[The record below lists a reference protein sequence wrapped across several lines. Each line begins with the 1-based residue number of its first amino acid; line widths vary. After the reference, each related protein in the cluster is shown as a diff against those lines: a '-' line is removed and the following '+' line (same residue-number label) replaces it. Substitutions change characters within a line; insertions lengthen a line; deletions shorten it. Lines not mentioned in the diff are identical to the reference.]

1 MKNPFKKSSIIDTAI
16 NVGVGGA
23 ANVAMDYVF
32 ANVDALASLEPM
44 TKNIVKIVAGV
55 IGGSMISDK
64 TNNMWLKGAR
74 AAADGV
80 ATVGVSNLIASYI
93 STEETTTPETAAPA
107 GLAKGTIGRAYR
119 MGQRGFRKVSGI
131 AGEAGA
137 FMAK

>member
-32 ANVDALASLEPM
+32 SRVDALASLEPT
-44 TKNIVKIVAGV
+44 TKNIVKIVAGAV
-55 IGGSMISDK
+55 GGSMVSNK
-64 TNNMWLKGAR
+64 YVR

-93 STEETTTPETAAPA
+93 GEEETPTTAVTS

>member
-44 TKNIVKIVAGV
+44 TKNIVKIVAGAV
-55 IGGSMISDK
+55 GGSMVSNK
-64 TNNMWLKGAR
+64 YVR

-93 STEETTTPETAAPA
+93 GAEETTTPETAAPA

>member
-32 ANVDALASLEPM
+32 TQVDALASLEPM
-44 TKNIVKIVAGV
+44 TKNIVKIVAGAV
-55 IGGSMISDK
+55 GGSMVSNK
-64 TNNMWLKGAR
+64 YVR

-80 ATVGVSNLIASYI
+80 ATVGVSNLIASYMG
-93 STEETTTPETAAPA
+93 TEETATPETAAPA

>member
-32 ANVDALASLEPM
+32 SRVDALASLEPM
-44 TKNIVKIVAGV
+44 TKNIVKIVAGAV
-55 IGGSMISDK
+55 GGSMVSNK
-64 TNNMWLKGAR
+64 YVR

-93 STEETTTPETAAPA
+93 GAEETVTPETAAPA

>member
-32 ANVDALASLEPM
+32 SQVDALASLEPM
-44 TKNIVKIVAGV
+44 TKNIVKIVAGAV
-55 IGGSMISDK
+55 GGSMVSNK
-64 TNNMWLKGAR
+64 YVR

-93 STEETTTPETAAPA
+93 NADETPVTTDVTS
-107 GLAKGTIGRAYR
+107 GLAKGTIGRVYR

>member
-32 ANVDALASLEPM
+32 SQVEALASLEPM
-44 TKNIVKIVAGV
+44 TKNIVKIVAGAV
-55 IGGSMISDK
+55 GGSMVSNK
-64 TNNMWLKGAR
+64 YVR

-80 ATVGVSNLIASYI
+80 ATVGVSNLIASYM

>member
-32 ANVDALASLEPM
+32 SRVDALASLEPM
-44 TKNIVKIVAGV
+44 TKNIVKIVAGAV
-55 IGGSMISDK
+55 GGSMVSNK
-64 TNNMWLKGAR
+64 YVR

-80 ATVGVSNLIASYI
+80 ATVGVANLIASYI
-93 STEETTTPETAAPA
+93 GEEEVPTTAVTS

>member
-32 ANVDALASLEPM
+32 ANVDALASLEPT
-44 TKNIVKIVAGV
+44 TKNIVKIVAGAV
-55 IGGSMISDK
+55 GGSMVSNK
-64 TNNMWLKGAR
+64 YVR

-80 ATVGVSNLIASYI
+80 ATVGVSNLIASYMATDDTTNPNPENT
-93 STEETTTPETAAPA
+93 STTS
-107 GLAKGTIGRAYR
+107 GLPKGTIGRAYR

>member
-1 MKNPFKKSSIIDTAI
+1 MKNPFSKSGVFSTAL
-16 NVGVGGA
+16 NVSVGGA
-23 ANVAMDYVF
+23 ANVAIDYAF
-32 ANVDALASLEPM
+32 SRIDALASLEPM
-44 TKNIVKIVAGV
+44 TKNIIKIGAGV
-55 IGGSMISDK
+55 LGGVMVSDK
-64 TNNMWLKGAR
+64 TNNIWLKCAR

-93 STEETTTPETAAPA
+93 GEEETPTTAVTS

>member
-23 ANVAMDYVF
+23 ANAAMDYVF
-32 ANVDALASLEPM
+32 SQVEALASLEPM
-44 TKNIVKIVAGV
+44 TKNIVKIVAGAV
-55 IGGSMISDK
+55 GGSMVSNK
-64 TNNMWLKGAR
+64 YVR

-80 ATVGVSNLIASYI
+80 ATVGVSNLIASYM

>member
-32 ANVDALASLEPM
+32 SRVDALASLEPM
-44 TKNIVKIVAGV
+44 TKNIVKIIAGAV
-55 IGGSMISDK
+55 GGSMVS
-64 TNNMWLKGAR
+64 NRYVR

-93 STEETTTPETAAPA
+93 SEEEAPTTAVTS

>member
-23 ANVAMDYVF
+23 ANVAMDYIF
-32 ANVDALASLEPM
+32 SQVDALASLEPM
-44 TKNIVKIVAGV
+44 TKNIVKIVAGAV
-55 IGGSMISDK
+55 GGSMVSNK
-64 TNNMWLKGAR
+64 YVR

-80 ATVGVSNLIASYI
+80 ATVGVSNLIASYM
-93 STEETTTPETAAPA
+93 STEETTTPETVVTS
-107 GLAKGTIGRAYR
+107 GLAKGTIGRVYR

>member
-44 TKNIVKIVAGV
+44 TKNIVKIVAGAV
-55 IGGSMISDK
+55 GGSMVSNK
-64 TNNMWLKGAR
+64 YVR

-80 ATVGVSNLIASYI
+80 ATVGVSNLIASYMG
-93 STEETTTPETAAPA
+93 TEETTTPETATPA

>member
-1 MKNPFKKSSIIDTAI
+1 MKNPFKKSSIIDTVI

-23 ANVAMDYVF
+23 ANVAMDYIF
-32 ANVDALASLEPM
+32 SQVDALASLEPT
-44 TKNIVKIVAGV
+44 TKNIVKIVAGAV
-55 IGGSMISDK
+55 GGSMVSNK
-64 TNNMWLKGAR
+64 YVR

-80 ATVGVSNLIASYI
+80 ATVGVSNLIVSYI
-93 STEETTTPETAAPA
+93 STEETAAPETAAPA

>member
-32 ANVDALASLEPM
+32 SQVEALASLEPM
-44 TKNIVKIVAGV
+44 TKNIVKIVAGAV
-55 IGGSMISDK
+55 GGSMVSNK
-64 TNNMWLKGAR
+64 YVR